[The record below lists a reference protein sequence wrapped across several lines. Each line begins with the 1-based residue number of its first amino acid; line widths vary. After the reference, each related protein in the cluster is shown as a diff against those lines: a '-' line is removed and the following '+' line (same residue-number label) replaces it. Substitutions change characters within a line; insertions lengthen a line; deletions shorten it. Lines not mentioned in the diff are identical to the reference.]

1 MGLVMM
7 IIMIKM
13 NNVDYNHDDHKKN
26 INNHS
31 DSNDDDED

>member
-1 MGLVMM
+1 
-7 IIMIKM
+7 M

-31 DSNDDDED
+31 DSNDDDEDWTFAI